1 MPVKSIVNLET
12 DLVRARRILSSW
24 TLVRR
29 LSGDE
34 AGTLVRMIVEGIAE
48 GRRLG
53 WEKEESEWLSDG
65 KTKPEEPKG
74 GLHAEVDV
82 YLHATSER
90 SDLARTR
97 HIVRR
102 RLLCTP

>member
-24 TLVRR
+24 TVVKR

-34 AGTLVRMIVEGIAE
+34 AGIIVRMIVEGIAE

-53 WEKEESEWLSDG
+53 WEQAELEWLSEG
-65 KTKPEEPKG
+65 KIKPEEPKG
-74 GLHAEVDV
+74 DLHA
-82 YLHATSER
+82 R
-90 SDLARTR
+90 Q
-97 HIVRR
+97 
-102 RLLCTP
+102 